1 MHCWY
6 IRATGQAQNARKRS
20 AIQADLGFLSILNI
34 TESEDIR
41 NKLLVARL
49 PAMPQILLKLMEL
62 CQDEDAGMAEIAK
75 LVAND
80 AGMASRMMKIANSAA
95 YQRGVRKVGLV
106 QALST
111 LGLDLIKTMV
121 ICESVFQTFNGFPHT
136 NSTDLRGFW
145 KHSLTTAVLARDIAK
160 SMKYAQ
166 VEEAYL
172 AGLLHDV
179 GRLALLAAAPESY
192 SFDFHNL
199 DDDRLCSAELR
210 SVHISHPEAGAW
222 LIERWSLDSFL
233 ADSVLYH
240 HEDMQRV
247 MTAHP
252 LIRIVRLAN
261 DLTNRPLDTPLALG
275 MGAICGLGDA
285 DLLAIHQGAQAQ
297 VVKAAELL
305 GIDLSGLDQ
314 LANPA
319 RIAPTAP
326 APVDPLQQRMSE
338 EIRNRALMSELSQ
351 LFARQE
357 GQPQLLESVRQNA
370 RILFELEDTAV
381 FMLDATSNALQAVAM
396 GEQRQRLADF
406 SIALAAGGV
415 IAESVLQRKVALI
428 KPSRNLLNMNEEQ
441 LLRAF
446 GADGLLCLP
455 IASGA
460 RCWGML
466 FAGVAGWRATE
477 LLRQE
482 KFLMAF
488 GNQAALALTSVA
500 SDRSN
505 VDEQLEKMREEQ
517 LANSRKVV
525 HEVNNPLSIIKNYL
539 SVLDDKLAHQ
549 QPIGNELT
557 ILNEEID
564 RVGTIIKE
572 FAGVKPAASNTPD
585 SFFEMN
591 RVIND
596 IVRLF
601 RESKYL
607 PPAVKITSRV
617 VDRPCEVTGA
627 PETLKQILV
636 NLIKNAVEAL
646 PQGGHIEIIN
656 IGQTRVDG
664 QDYFGLTV
672 RDSGPGLPPE
682 VMAKLF
688 SPVQSSK
695 PGDNRGLGLS
705 IVQGLVK
712 KLSGRIECRSSR
724 MGTSFEILLPLHHA
738 KVPV

>member
-1 MHCWY
+1 
-6 IRATGQAQNARKRS
+6 
-20 AIQADLGFLSILNI
+20 LNI

-49 PAMPQILLKLMEL
+49 PAMPQILLKLMDL
-62 CQDEDAGMAEIAK
+62 CQDDDAGMAEIAK

-80 AGMASRMMKIANSAA
+80 AGMASRIMNIANSAA

-111 LGLDLIKTMV
+111 LGLDLIKTLV

-136 NSTDLRGFW
+136 SSTDLRGFW
-145 KHSLTTAVLARDIAK
+145 KHSLNTAVLARDIAK

-179 GRLALLAAAPESY
+179 GRLALLAASPEGY
-192 SFDFHNL
+192 RFDFYNP
-199 DDDRLCSAELR
+199 DDSKLCGLELR
-210 SVHISHPEAGAW
+210 TVRISHPEAGAW
-222 LIERWSLDSFL
+222 LIERWQLDSFL

-240 HEDMQRV
+240 HEDAARV
-247 MTAHP
+247 KNAHP
-252 LIRIVRLAN
+252 LIRIVQLAN
-261 DLTNRPLDTPLALG
+261 RVASAPAALALPEG
-275 MGAICGLGDA
+275 SGAVCNIADA
-285 DLLAIHQGAQAQ
+285 ELLQIQQGAQEQ
-297 VVKAAELL
+297 VQKAAALL
-305 GIDLSGLDQ
+305 GIDLSGVDDLMALSQSAQD
-314 LANPA
+314 
-319 RIAPTAP
+319 AP
-326 APVDPLQQRMSE
+326 ASAPIDPLQQRMSE
-338 EIRNRALMSELSQ
+338 EIRNRALVSELSQ

-357 GQPQLLESVRQNA
+357 GRPQLLESVRQNA
-370 RILFELEDTAV
+370 RILFDLEDTAV
-381 FMLDATSNALQAVAM
+381 FILNTANQTLTGVSM

-406 SIALAAGGV
+406 SIPLSAGGV
-415 IAESVLQRKVALI
+415 IAESALQKKAIAITPNRD
-428 KPSRNLLNMNEEQ
+428 LLNMTEEQ

-446 GADGLLCLP
+446 GADCLLCVP
-455 IASGA
+455 IASGT

-466 FAGVAGWRATE
+466 FAGVPSWRAVE

-482 KFLMAF
+482 KFLLAF
-488 GNQAALALTSVA
+488 GGQAANALGA
-500 SDRSN
+500 AANDRSQLSQQI
-505 VDEQLEKMREEQ
+505 DKLRQEQQE
-517 LANSRKVV
+517 NSRKVV
-525 HEVNNPLSIIKNYL
+525 HEVNNPLAIIKNYL
-539 SVLDDKLAHQ
+539 GVLDDKLARQ
-549 QPIGNELT
+549 QPIGNELS

-564 RVGTIIKE
+564 RVGNIIKE
-572 FAGVKPAASNTPD
+572 FAGVKPAVNTD
-585 SFFEMN
+585 SGFDMN

-601 RESKYL
+601 RDSKYL
-607 PPAVKITSRV
+607 PAAVTITSRV
-617 VDRPCEVTGA
+617 VDRPCEVSGT

-688 SPVQSSK
+688 SPVHSSK
-695 PGDNRGLGLS
+695 TGENRGLGLS
-705 IVQGLVK
+705 IVYGLIK
-712 KLSGRIECRSSR
+712 KLNGRIECRSSR
-724 MGTSFEILLPLHHA
+724 MGASFEILLPLHRV
-738 KVPV
+738 KMPV

>member
-1 MHCWY
+1 
-6 IRATGQAQNARKRS
+6 
-20 AIQADLGFLSILNI
+20 LSNILNI
-34 TESEDIR
+34 TASEDIR

-62 CQDEDAGMAEIAK
+62 CQDDDAGMAEIAR

-80 AGMASRMMKIANSAA
+80 AGMASRMMNIANSAA

-111 LGLDLIKTMV
+111 LGLDLIKTLV
-121 ICESVFQTFNGFPHT
+121 ICESVFHTFNGFPHT
-136 NSTDLRGFW
+136 SSTDLRAFW
-145 KHSLTTAVLARDIAK
+145 KHSLTNAVLARDIAK
-160 SMKYAQ
+160 SMKYPQ

-179 GRLALLAAAPESY
+179 GRLALLAAAPETY
-192 SFDFHNL
+192 SFDFYRV
-199 DDDRLCSAELR
+199 DDDQLCNSELR
-210 SVHISHPEAGAW
+210 TVHISHPEAGAW
-222 LIERWSLDSFL
+222 LIERWNLDSFL

-240 HEDMQRV
+240 HEDAARV
-247 MTAHP
+247 MNAHP
-252 LIRIVRLAN
+252 LIRIVHLSN
-261 DLTNRPLDTPLALG
+261 LLSIHPVDQPLPLG
-275 MGAICGLGDA
+275 VGAVCKIGDA
-285 DLLAIHQGAQAQ
+285 DLLAIHQAAQAQ
-297 VVKAAELL
+297 VIKAADLL
-305 GIDLSGLDQ
+305 GINLSGVDE
-314 LANPA
+314 LAAANRPA
-319 RIAPTAP
+319 SAPSP
-326 APVDPLQQRMSE
+326 VPVDPLQKRMSE
-338 EIRNRALMSELSQ
+338 EIRNRALVTELSQ

-370 RILFELEDTAV
+370 GILFDLEDSAV
-381 FMLDATSNALQAVAM
+381 FKLNPETQTLVGVSM

-406 SIALAAGGV
+406 SIALSSGGV
-415 IAESVLQRKVALI
+415 IAESVLQKKVVTLKA
-428 KPSRNLLNMNEEQ
+428 SHDLLNMIEAQ
-441 LLRAF
+441 LLRTF
-446 GADGLLCLP
+446 NADCLLCLP
-455 IASGA
+455 IASGS

-466 FAGVAGWRATE
+466 FAGVPGWRATE

-482 KFLMAF
+482 KFLLAF
-488 GNQAALALTSVA
+488 GAQAATALSA
-500 SDRSN
+500 SANDTQQVN
-505 VDEQLEKMREEQ
+505 QQIEKLREEQ
-517 LANSRKVV
+517 LENSRKVV

-539 SVLDDKLAHQ
+539 GVLDDKLARQ

-564 RVGTIIKE
+564 RVGNIIKE
-572 FAGVKPAASNTPD
+572 FAGVKPATP
-585 SFFEMN
+585 SPESSFEMN

-607 PPAVKITSRV
+607 PATVKITSRV
-617 VDRPCEVTGA
+617 VERPCEVSGT
-627 PETLKQILV
+627 PEMLKQILV

-656 IGQTRVDG
+656 IGQTRVEG

-682 VMAKLF
+682 VLSKLF
-688 SPVQSSK
+688 SPVASTK

-705 IVQGLVK
+705 IVYGLVK
-712 KLSGRIECRSSR
+712 KLNGRIECRSSR
-724 MGTSFEILLPLHHA
+724 MGASFEILLPLHQA

>member
-1 MHCWY
+1 M
-6 IRATGQAQNARKRS
+6 N
-20 AIQADLGFLSILNI
+20 F

-49 PAMPQILLKLMEL
+49 PAMPQILLKLMDL

-80 AGMASRMMKIANSAA
+80 AGMASRMMNIANSAA
-95 YQRGVRKVGLV
+95 YQRGVRKVGLM

-136 NSTDLRGFW
+136 SSTDLRGFW
-145 KHSLTTAVLARDIAK
+145 KHSLSTAVLARDIAK
-160 SMKYAQ
+160 AMKYAQ

-179 GRLALLAAAPESY
+179 GRLALLAASPESY
-192 SFDFHNL
+192 RFDFYNP
-199 DDDRLCSAELR
+199 DDGKLCGLELR
-210 SVHISHPEAGAW
+210 TVHISHPEAGAW
-222 LIERWSLDSFL
+222 LIERWNLDSFL

-240 HEDMQRV
+240 HEDSARV
-247 MTAHP
+247 TNAHP
-252 LIRIVRLAN
+252 LIRIVHLAN
-261 DLTNRPLDTPLALG
+261 YISILPDNEPLPAG
-275 MGAICGLGDA
+275 AGAICKISDS
-285 DLLAIHQGAQAQ
+285 DLLTIQQAANEQ
-297 VVKAAELL
+297 VLKAAELL
-305 GIDLSGLDQ
+305 GIDLSGLEG
-314 LANPA
+314 LALPHPPA
-319 RIAPTAP
+319 EAPAA
-326 APVDPLQQRMSE
+326 APVDTLQQRMSE
-338 EIRNRALMSELSQ
+338 EIRNRALVSELSQ

-357 GQPQLLESVRQNA
+357 DQPQLLDSVRQNA
-370 RILFELEDTAV
+370 RILFDLEDTAV
-381 FMLDATSNALQAVAM
+381 FMLNAANQTLAGVSM

-406 SIALAAGGV
+406 SISLSAGGV
-415 IAESVLQRKVALI
+415 IAESVLQKKAVVI
-428 KPSRNLLNMNEEQ
+428 KRNHDLLNMTEEQ

-446 GADGLLCLP
+446 GADCLLCLP

-466 FAGVAGWRATE
+466 FAGVPGWRAVE

-482 KFLMAF
+482 KFLLAF
-488 GNQAALALTSVA
+488 GAQAANALNAGVN
-500 SDRSN
+500 DRSQVSQQIN
-505 VDEQLEKMREEQ
+505 KLREEQ
-517 LANSRKVV
+517 LENSRKVV

-539 SVLDDKLAHQ
+539 GVLDDKLARQ
-549 QPIGNELT
+549 QPIGNEIS

-572 FAGVKPAASNTPD
+572 FAGVKPSVTSAD
-585 SFFEMN
+585 SGFDMN

-607 PPAVKITSRV
+607 PAGVKITSRV
-617 VDRPCEVTGA
+617 VDRPCEVGGA

-656 IGQTRVDG
+656 VGQTRVDG

-688 SPVQSSK
+688 SPVRSTK
-695 PGDNRGLGLS
+695 AGENRGLGLS

-712 KLSGRIECRSSR
+712 KLNGRIECRSSR
-724 MGTSFEILLPLHHA
+724 MGASFEILLPLHQVKMSA
-738 KVPV
+738 

>member
-1 MHCWY
+1 M
-6 IRATGQAQNARKRS
+6 
-20 AIQADLGFLSILNI
+20 NI
-34 TESEDIR
+34 TQTEDIR

-49 PAMPQILLKLMEL
+49 PAMPQILLKLMDL

-80 AGMASRMMKIANSAA
+80 AGMASRMMNIANSAA
-95 YQRGVRKVGLV
+95 YQRGVRKVALV

-136 NSTDLRGFW
+136 SSTDLRGFW
-145 KHSLTTAVLARDIAK
+145 KHSLSTAVLARDIAK
-160 SMKYAQ
+160 AMKYAQ
-166 VEEAYL
+166 AEEAYL

-179 GRLALLAAAPESY
+179 GRLALLAASPESY
-192 SFDFHNL
+192 RFEFHSADNSS
-199 DDDRLCSAELR
+199 LCAQELR
-210 SVHISHPEAGAW
+210 TVHISHPEAGAW
-222 LIERWSLDSFL
+222 LIERWNLDSFL

-240 HEDMQRV
+240 HEDSTRV
-247 MTAHP
+247 THAHP
-252 LIRIVRLAN
+252 LIRIVHLAN
-261 DLTNRPLDTPLALG
+261 RISLQPGNVPLPP
-275 MGAICGLGDA
+275 GAGELCKISDA
-285 DLLAIHQGAQAQ
+285 DLLAIHQGAQEQ
-297 VVKAAELL
+297 VLKAADLL
-305 GIDLSGLDQ
+305 GIDLSGVDD
-314 LANPA
+314 LASQQPA
-319 RIAPTAP
+319 QVPVPAP
-326 APVDPLQQRMSE
+326 ADPLQQRMSE
-338 EIRNRALMSELSQ
+338 EIRNRALVSELSQ

-357 GQPQLLESVRQNA
+357 DQAQLLESVRQNA
-370 RILFELEDTAV
+370 RILFDLEDTAV
-381 FMLDATSNALQAVAM
+381 FMLNTTSQTLVGVSM

-406 SIALAAGGV
+406 AIALSAGGV
-415 IAESVLQRKVALI
+415 IAESALQKRVVAI
-428 KPSRNLLNMNEEQ
+428 KRNHDLLNMTDEQ

-446 GADGLLCLP
+446 GTDCLLCLP

-466 FAGVAGWRATE
+466 FAGVPAWRAVE

-482 KFLMAF
+482 KFLLAF
-488 GNQAALALTSVA
+488 GAQAANALNA
-500 SDRSN
+500 GAHDRSQ
-505 VDEQLEKMREEQ
+505 VSQQIDKLREEQ
-517 LANSRKVV
+517 LENSRKVV

-539 SVLDDKLAHQ
+539 GVLDDKLARQ
-549 QPIGNELT
+549 QPVGNEIS

-564 RVGTIIKE
+564 RVGSIIKE
-572 FAGVKPAASNTPD
+572 FAGVKPAASTTD
-585 SFFEMN
+585 SGFDMN

-607 PPAVKITSRV
+607 PAGVKITSRV
-617 VDRPCEVTGA
+617 VDRACEVGGA

-656 IGQTRVDG
+656 VGQTRVDG

-688 SPVQSSK
+688 SPVRSTK
-695 PGDNRGLGLS
+695 PGENRGLGLS

-724 MGTSFEILLPLHHA
+724 MGASFEILLPLQRA
-738 KVPV
+738 KMAV

>member
-1 MHCWY
+1 VRAADRQPEPAY
-6 IRATGQAQNARKRS
+6 IDAT
-20 AIQADLGFLSILNI
+20 ILNI

-136 NSTDLRGFW
+136 SSTDLRGFW

-192 SFDFHNL
+192 SFDFHNV

-240 HEDMQRV
+240 HEDVNRV
-247 MTAHP
+247 MNAHP

-261 DLTNRPLDTPLALG
+261 DLSSMPEDQPLPLG
-275 MGAICGLGDA
+275 WGAVCGLGDA
-285 DLLAIHQGAQAQ
+285 ELLAIHQGAQAQ
-297 VVKAAELL
+297 VAKAAEML

-314 LANPA
+314 LTNAA
-319 RIAPTAP
+319 GTASAPS
-326 APVDPLQQRMSE
+326 APVDPLQQRISE

-381 FMLDATSNALQAVAM
+381 FMLNASAQTLVGVAM

-406 SIALAAGGV
+406 SIALNAGGI
-415 IAESVLQRKVALI
+415 IAESVLQKKVAII
-428 KPSRNLLNMNEEQ
+428 KPSRNLLSMTEEQ

-446 GADGLLCLP
+446 GADCLLCLP
-455 IASGA
+455 IASGS

-488 GNQAALALTSVA
+488 GSQAALALTSVA
-500 SDRSN
+500 SERSN
-505 VDEQLEKMREEQ
+505 VDEQIEKLREEQ

-539 SVLDDKLAHQ
+539 SVLDDKLARQ

-564 RVGTIIKE
+564 RVGSIIKE
-572 FAGVKPAASNTPD
+572 FAGVKPA
-585 SFFEMN
+585 
-591 RVIND
+591 
-596 IVRLF
+596 
-601 RESKYL
+601 
-607 PPAVKITSRV
+607 PAT
-617 VDRPCEVTGA
+617 VTVF
-627 PETLKQILV
+627 LK
-636 NLIKNAVEAL
+636 
-646 PQGGHIEIIN
+646 
-656 IGQTRVDG
+656 
-664 QDYFGLTV
+664 
-672 RDSGPGLPPE
+672 
-682 VMAKLF
+682 
-688 SPVQSSK
+688 
-695 PGDNRGLGLS
+695 
-705 IVQGLVK
+705 
-712 KLSGRIECRSSR
+712 
-724 MGTSFEILLPLHHA
+724 
-738 KVPV
+738 